1 MTTSMP
7 EDLPNLSE
15 HKKAALESI
24 REYQKNRI
32 SWYSKVKLK
41 DLLQKDLTMFVIRG
55 VDTAEG
61 YLEEAFRA
69 KESSSEETVM
79 GTMWQ
84 SILAKISDDT
94 IDSGDLTTVREN
106 TVWVCEVKSQ
116 TNTTNSSSFPQELR
130 ALRTRME
137 EITRRRRASNQPVRA
152 AVCIARDKKGKDE
165 IREYNSGLQ
174 TENKDL
180 DGFVYR
186 YITGEKFWQWLT
198 NYPSEIG
205 LLMPLS
211 KIEGGADVAKA
222 RAKALARL
230 KQELAEKLEE
240 HKLTTSVDDIV
251 ELRAR
256 L

>member
-1 MTTSMP
+1 MSTVTP
-7 EDLPNLSE
+7 EELPNLSE
-15 HKKAALESI
+15 HKEAALESI
-24 REYQKNRI
+24 RAYQQKRI
-32 SWYSKVKLK
+32 NWYSNVKLK

-79 GTMWQ
+79 GTTWQ
-84 SILAKISDDT
+84 NILAKISDDT

-116 TNTTNSSSFPQELR
+116 PNTTNSSSFPQELR
-130 ALRTRME
+130 GLRTRMQ

-165 IREYNSGLQ
+165 IRVYDSGLQ
-174 TENKDL
+174 TENRDL
-180 DGFVYR
+180 DGFEYR

-211 KIEGGADVAKA
+211 KIEGGAAVAEA
-222 RAKALARL
+222 RAQALSRL
-230 KQELAEKLEE
+230 KHELTEKLKE
-240 HKLTTSVDDIV
+240 HNLTTSVDDIV
-251 ELRAR
+251 KLRTR